1 MKIKRRKSREVKIG
15 NITIGGANPVAV
27 QSMAKTFTS
36 DLPATLREIEKLQN
50 SGCQIVRVAVRDNK
64 DAANLKKIKQGIAIP
79 LVADIHFSKDLAFK
93 AIESGIDKIRLNP
106 GNIYKKNE
114 IKEIAEAAKQAHI
127 PIRVG
132 INSGSLRRVKGKRL
146 KVKGI
151 ADMMIREALDYI
163 KILEKFRFCDIV
175 VSLKGS
181 NIFDTI
187 EAYRK
192 MAKICDYPLHLGVTA
207 AGPSSAGIIKSA
219 IVIGGLLSEGI
230 GDTIRISLTDSA
242 VREIEAAYNILEALG
257 LTCARAEIISCPT
270 CGRCEVDLIKIVKEI
285 DKKINQSIV
294 HSPQSIDKN
303 YRLSTID
310 YRLPLK
316 VAIMGCVVNGP
327 GEAKDADIGVAFG
340 KKEGLLFEKG
350 KPIRKVST
358 DRCVSVLLEEI
369 SKFRKLGANV
379 LVKSFYPN
387 VKRDAARS

>member
-79 LVADIHFSKDLAFK
+79 LVADIHFSKDLALK
-93 AIESGIDKIRLNP
+93 AIESGVDKIRLNP

-132 INSGSLRRVKGKRL
+132 VNSGSLRRVKGKRL

-151 ADMMIREALDYI
+151 ADIMVKEALDYI
-163 KILEKFRFCDIV
+163 KILEKFSFCDIV

-242 VREIEAAYNILEALG
+242 VREVEAAYNILEALG

-270 CGRCEVDLIKIVKEI
+270 CGRCEVDLINIVKDLERELYTL
-285 DKKINQSIV
+285 NFTLYT
-294 HSPQSIDKN
+294 P
-303 YRLSTID
+303 
-310 YRLPLK
+310 PPK
-316 VAIMGCVVNGP
+316 VAVMGCVVNGP

-340 KKEGLLFEKG
+340 KKEGLLFKKG

-358 DRCVSVLLEEI
+358 DRCVSALLEEI